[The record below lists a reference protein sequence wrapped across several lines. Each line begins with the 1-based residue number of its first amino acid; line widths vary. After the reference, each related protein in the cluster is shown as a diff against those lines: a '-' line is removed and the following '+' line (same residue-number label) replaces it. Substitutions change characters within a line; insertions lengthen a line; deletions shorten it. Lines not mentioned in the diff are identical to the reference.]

1 MSLHLHI
8 SQKTHCL
15 LPPPPPPPKKKLYNL
30 CFLISPGYQGTCK
43 RTQRGWPKTPNIV
56 GCYILRPFAHPVACC
71 WMMLSVVVQS
81 SVETG

>member
-15 LPPPPPPPKKKLYNL
+15 LPPTPPPQKKLYNL